1 MGINGLDL
9 DGLRKKGI
17 SFCTDCET
25 DLENF
30 CFSFEINN
38 LDVLKKKVEHCRLN
52 GRLDGTF
59 CAKLF
64 IASSYTL
71 DSMWL
76 EDE

>member
-17 SFCTDCET
+17 IFCTECET

-30 CFSFEINN
+30 CFSVESYN
-38 LDVLKKKVEHCRLN
+38 LVGLKKRVEQCRLE
-52 GRLDGTF
+52 GRLEGSF

-71 DSMWL
+71 DSIWI